1 MVLLPH
7 VRRFALSGARSATTA
22 RSLKTQGHNSTL
34 FVLMDIGTA
43 AGVQKIVDRVQQDWN
58 GLDILVNCLGSSA
71 SFIWRTAFSQLGAA
85 YLSAQCGK

>member
-1 MVLLPH
+1 
-7 VRRFALSGARSATTA
+7 
-22 RSLKTQGHNSTL
+22 
-34 FVLMDIGTA
+34 MDIGTA